1 MWFNE
6 FFLKKILFVKI
17 APPWSH
23 CPPSRMHSHWGIQKY
38 EQNSSWH
45 YKKYVLGQVFW
56 YTVAAVPVVPCLW
69 CRARPTCRWSCCL
82 AAVWFHKKQGWSWI
96 PDRKGKMMF
105 VLFDLGFRSSDKPS
119 PPWWCRAEPT
129 CRWSCCLGAVWFHK
143 KLT

>member
-6 FFLKKILFVKI
+6 FKKILFVKI

-56 YTVAAVPVVPCLW
+56 YTVAVVRAVYGRLVGEAAV
-69 CRARPTCRWSCCL
+69 L
-82 AAVWFHKKQGWSWI
+82 AAVWFHKKRGNSWKK
-96 PDRKGKMMF
+96 RTRYFMNSLFYLF
-105 VLFDLGFRSSDKPS
+105 VYKASRAQWLLFLVVKNIWGVF
-119 PPWWCRAEPT
+119 
-129 CRWSCCLGAVWFHK
+129 WFVSTSGIFCWFVALFHVC
-143 KLT
+143 